1 LEAITVAT
9 KLRVRAPEAAPTGPE
24 AMTAA
29 LIAWRAADRQLAELP
44 AGSPEGNVL
53 RAQIEALRLL
63 YKELSGQFAAR
74 AKPEPRPMPR
84 AGAKPAG
91 RAKPRPRSAQAG

>member
-1 LEAITVAT
+1 MAT
-9 KLRVRAPEAAPTGPE
+9 KLHVRAPDPVPTGPE

-29 LIAWRAADRQLAELP
+29 LIAWRTADRQLASLP
-44 AGSPEGNVL
+44 ASSPEGNAL

-74 AKPEPRPMPR
+74 ATPDPRPKPDAR
-84 AGAKPAG
+84 AKPVA
-91 RAKPRPRSAQAG
+91 RAKPRPRSARAG

>member
-9 KLRVRAPEAAPTGPE
+9 KLRVRAPKEEPTGPE

-29 LIAWRAADRQLAELP
+29 LIAWRSADRQLASLP
-44 AGSPEGNVL
+44 AGSPEGNIL

-74 AKPEPRPMPR
+74 AKPEPRPTPD
-84 AGAKPAG
+84 A
-91 RAKPRPRSAQAG
+91 RAKPGRTRRRPGLARPG

>member
-1 LEAITVAT
+1 VAT
-9 KLRVRAPEAAPTGPE
+9 KLRVRAPDPAPTGPE

-29 LIAWRAADRQLAELP
+29 LMAWRMADRQLATLP
-44 AGSPEGNVL
+44 ASSPEGNAL

-74 AKPEPRPMPR
+74 ATPGPRPTPDAR
-84 AGAKPAG
+84 ATPVV
-91 RAKPRPRSAQAG
+91 RSKPRPRSARPG

>member
-1 LEAITVAT
+1 MAT
-9 KLRVRAPEAAPTGPE
+9 KLQVRAPDPVSTGPE

-29 LIAWRAADRQLAELP
+29 LIAWRAADRQLASIP
-44 AGSPEGNVL
+44 AGSPEGNAL

-74 AKPEPRPMPR
+74 AKPEPRPTPDAR
-84 AGAKPAG
+84 VKPG
-91 RAKPRPRSAQAG
+91 RTRRRPGLARPG